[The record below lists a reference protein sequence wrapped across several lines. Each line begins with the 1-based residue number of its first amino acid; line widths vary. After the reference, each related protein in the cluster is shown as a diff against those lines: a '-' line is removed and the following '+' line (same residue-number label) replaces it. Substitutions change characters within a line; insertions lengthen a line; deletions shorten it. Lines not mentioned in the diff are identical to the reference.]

1 MLNPLVSF
9 VGVEASIGRDD
20 TAGRIVRW
28 LLERVMPN
36 PGVERILVTQ
46 DAHPVLLASAELPP
60 TVTVHDAMTGE
71 VVREISEP
79 GLGTSLLV
87 AP

>member
-9 VGVEASIGRDD
+9 IGVEASLGRDD
-20 TAGRIVRW
+20 TTGRIVRW
-28 LLERVMPN
+28 FLERMMPN

-46 DAHPVLLASAELPP
+46 DAHPLLLASAGLPP

-71 VVREISEP
+71 VLREISEP
-79 GLGTSLLV
+79 GIATSLLV